1 MRTLKYA
8 LLGLIDRE
16 PITGYDISKEFEK
29 RIMAN
34 FWHAKHSQVYPELK
48 RLLDEELISF
58 ELIVQGEK
66 MEKKLYTITP
76 KGHEE
81 FIDWLLLDE
90 PLPVTPKDVFR
101 LRTFFTDFMSAADF
115 ATHLHQQIGKHR
127 LKKKQLEDS
136 LAAYAGS
143 VPPYGTKEFGDYA
156 VLLGA
161 NMREDSYIDWL
172 KVCLDAIGQQ
182 NESDNV

>member
-58 ELIVQGEK
+58 ELVVQGEK

-76 KGHEE
+76 KGHQE
-81 FIDWLLLDE
+81 FVDWLLLDE
-90 PLPVTPKDVFR
+90 PLAVTPKDVFR
-101 LRTFFTDFMSAADF
+101 LRTFFTDFMSASDF
-115 ATHLHQQIGKHR
+115 ETLLHRQIGKHNLR
-127 LKKKQLEDS
+127 KDQLEYS
-136 LAAYAGS
+136 LAAYSGNI
-143 VPPYGTKEFGDYA
+143 PKYGTKEFGDYS

-161 NMREDSYIDWL
+161 VMREDSYIAWL
-172 KVCLDAIGQQ
+172 KVCLDAV
-182 NESDNV
+182 SHRD

>member
-8 LLGLIDRE
+8 LLGLINRE

-48 RLLDEELISF
+48 RLLDEELISV
-58 ELIVQGEK
+58 ELIIQGEK

-81 FIDWLLLDE
+81 FVKWLSRDE
-90 PLPVTPKDVFR
+90 PLGVTPKDVFR
-101 LRTFFTDFMSAADF
+101 LRTFFTDFMSLSDYEK
-115 ATHLHQQIGKHR
+115 HLHSQLSKHNS
-127 LKKKQLEDS
+127 KKESLEKS
-136 LAAYAGS
+136 LTAFWNNI
-143 VPPYGTKEFGDYA
+143 PQYGTKEFGDYA

-161 NMREDSYIDWL
+161 VMREDSYIAWL
-172 KVCLDAIGQQ
+172 YKCLDAIKT
-182 NESDNV
+182 S

>member
-48 RLLDEELISF
+48 RLLDEKLISVELI
-58 ELIVQGEK
+58 IQGEK

-76 KGHEE
+76 QGHEE
-81 FIDWLLLDE
+81 FVKWLSKDE
-90 PLPVTPKDVFR
+90 PLGVTPKDVFR
-101 LRTFFTDFMSAADF
+101 LRTFFTDFMSLSDYKK
-115 ATHLHQQIGKHR
+115 HLHSQLGKHIS
-127 LKKKQLEDS
+127 KKESLENS
-136 LAAYAGS
+136 LTTFWNNI
-143 VPPYGTKEFGDYA
+143 PQYGTKEFGDYA

-161 NMREDSYIDWL
+161 VMREDSYIAWL
-172 KVCLDAIGQQ
+172 HKCLDAIKT
-182 NESDNV
+182 S

>member
-34 FWHAKHSQVYPELK
+34 FWHARHSQVYPELK
-48 RLLDEELISF
+48 RLLDEKLISV
-58 ELIVQGEK
+58 EMIIQGEK
-66 MEKKLYTITP
+66 LEKKLYTITP

-81 FIDWLLLDE
+81 FVAWLLMDE
-90 PLPVTPKDVFR
+90 SLPVTPKDVFR
-101 LRTFFTDFMSAADF
+101 LRTFFTDFMSVSDYEK
-115 ATHLHQQIGKHR
+115 HLHSQLTKHHF
-127 LKKKQLEDS
+127 KKDTLEKS
-136 LAAYAGS
+136 LSEY
-143 VPPYGTKEFGDYA
+143 VDDIPPYGTKEFGDYA

-161 NMREDSYIDWL
+161 VMREDSYIAWL
-172 KVCLDAIGQQ
+172 HKCLDTIKT
-182 NESDNV
+182 S

>member
-48 RLLDEELISF
+48 RLLDENLISVELI
-58 ELIVQGEK
+58 IQGEK

-81 FIDWLLLDE
+81 FIAWLLIDE
-90 PLPVTPKDVFR
+90 PLGITPKDVFR
-101 LRTFFTDFMSAADF
+101 LRTFFTDFMSADDYK
-115 ATHLHQQIGKHR
+115 THLYSQIGKHD
-127 LKKKQLEDS
+127 LKKDNLENS
-136 LAAYAGS
+136 LSMFLGNI
-143 VPPYGTKEFGDYA
+143 PKYGTKEFGDYA
-156 VLLGA
+156 VLMGA
-161 NMREDSYIDWL
+161 IMREDSYIAWL
-172 KVCLDAIGQQ
+172 KKCLAAIA
-182 NESDNV
+182 

>member
-48 RLLDEELISF
+48 RLLNEELISF
-58 ELIVQGEK
+58 ELVIQGEK

-76 KGHEE
+76 KGHIE
-81 FIDWLLLDE
+81 FVDWLLRDE
-90 PLPVTPKDVFR
+90 PLGVTPKDVFR
-101 LRTFFTDFMSAADF
+101 LRTFFSDFMSVADF
-115 ATHLHQQIGKHR
+115 ERHLLSQLSKHNF
-127 LKKKQLEDS
+127 KKNYLETS
-136 LAAYAGS
+136 LDKSFADTI
-143 VPPYGTKEFGDYA
+143 PIYGTKDFGDYA

-161 NMREDSYIDWL
+161 IMREESYIAWL
-172 KVCLDAIGQQ
+172 KKCLDLIKNQA
-182 NESDNV
+182 

>member
-48 RLLDEELISF
+48 RLLDEKLISF

-66 MEKKLYTITP
+66 MEKKLYTITSQ
-76 KGHEE
+76 GHKE
-81 FIDWLLLDE
+81 FVDWLLLDE
-90 PLPVTPKDVFR
+90 PLGVTPKDVFR
-101 LRTFFTDFMSAADF
+101 LRTFFSDFMSASDYE
-115 ATHLHQQIGKHR
+115 TQLHRQIGKHN
-127 LKKKQLEDS
+127 LKKDYLEDS
-136 LAAYAGS
+136 LTAFLDNI
-143 VPPYGTKEFGDYA
+143 PKYGTKEFGDYA

-161 NMREDSYIDWL
+161 VMREDSYIAWL
-172 KVCLDAIGQQ
+172 KKCLKSLTHHD
-182 NESDNV
+182 

>member
-58 ELIVQGEK
+58 ELVIQGEK

-76 KGHEE
+76 KGHAE
-81 FIDWLLLDE
+81 FVDWLLEDE
-90 PLPVTPKDVFR
+90 PLGVTPKDVFR
-101 LRTFFTDFMSAADF
+101 LRTFFSDFMTASDF
-115 ATHLHQQIGKHR
+115 ERHLHSQLGKHNF
-127 LKKKQLEDS
+127 KKDHLENS
-136 LAAYAGS
+136 LAKSFKSIPKYGS
-143 VPPYGTKEFGDYA
+143 KEFGDYA

-161 NMREDSYIDWL
+161 IMREDSYIAWL
-172 KVCLDAIGQQ
+172 KICLEAVSHRD
-182 NESDNV
+182 

>member
-8 LLGLIDRE
+8 LLGLIDRG

-76 KGHEE
+76 KGHAE
-81 FIDWLLLDE
+81 FVEWLLRDE
-90 PLPVTPKDVFR
+90 PLGVTPKDVFR
-101 LRTFFTDFMSAADF
+101 LRTFFSDFMAPSDYER
-115 ATHLHQQIGKHR
+115 HLNSQLLKHNY
-127 LKKKQLEDS
+127 KKEYLENTMVKVFS
-136 LAAYAGS
+136 N
-143 VPPYGTKEFGDYA
+143 VPQFGTKDFGDYA

-161 NMREDSYIDWL
+161 ILREDSYIAWL
-172 KVCLDAIGQQ
+172 IKCLELIK
-182 NESDNV
+182 

>member
-48 RLLDEELISF
+48 RLLDENLISVELI
-58 ELIVQGEK
+58 IQGEK

-81 FIDWLLLDE
+81 FVAWLLIDE
-90 PLPVTPKDVFR
+90 PLGITPKDVFR

-115 ATHLHQQIGKHR
+115 ATHLYSQIGKHD
-127 LKKKQLEDS
+127 LKKDTLENS
-136 LAAYAGS
+136 LSMFLGNI
-143 VPPYGTKEFGDYA
+143 PKYGTKEFGDYA
-156 VLLGA
+156 VLMGA
-161 NMREDSYIDWL
+161 IMREESYITWL
-172 KVCLDAIGQQ
+172 KKCLNAI
-182 NESDNV
+182 E

>member
-8 LLGLIDRE
+8 LLGLIDRG

-76 KGHEE
+76 KGHTE
-81 FIDWLLLDE
+81 FVEWLLRDE
-90 PLPVTPKDVFR
+90 PLGVTPKDVFR
-101 LRTFFTDFMSAADF
+101 LRTYFSDFMSPSDYER
-115 ATHLHQQIGKHR
+115 HLNSQLNKHNF
-127 LKKKQLEDS
+127 KKDYLENS
-136 LAAYAGS
+136 RAKFFKS
-143 VPPYGTKEFGDYA
+143 VPKYGTKEFGDYA

-161 NMREDSYIDWL
+161 IMREESYIAWL
-172 KVCLDAIGQQ
+172 IKCLEMI
-182 NESDNV
+182 

>member
-58 ELIVQGEK
+58 ELIIQGEK

-76 KGHEE
+76 KGHAE
-81 FIDWLLLDE
+81 FVAWLLQDE
-90 PLPVTPKDVFR
+90 PLGITPKDVFR
-101 LRTFFTDFMSAADF
+101 LRTFFSDFMSVADF
-115 ATHLHQQIGKHR
+115 EKHLHSQLDKHN
-127 LKKKQLEDS
+127 LKKGYLES
-136 LAAYAGS
+136 SMSNYYEAVPKYGS
-143 VPPYGTKEFGDYA
+143 KEFGDYA

-161 NMREDSYIDWL
+161 IMREDSYLAWL
-172 KVCLDAIGQQ
+172 KVCLDAVSHQ
-182 NESDNV
+182 D